1 VRNFR
6 AIFARLCNNCASF
19 LSRSSPNF
27 ADVHHVHHAENM
39 RRCLKTSLLWE
50 YESVFNI
57 KVPPA
62 PRPLPQSPQPSIT
75 PFNTTQHRPFNTRK
89 QVSGYLLTLA
99 ASLMITFV
107 SFVVNQILADP
118 CKLTNSVAGLSK

>member
-1 VRNFR
+1 
-6 AIFARLCNNCASF
+6 
-19 LSRSSPNF
+19 
-27 ADVHHVHHAENM
+27 M

-57 KVPPA
+57 KVHPPPRHEA
-62 PRPLPQSPQPSIT
+62 PNPATPPLMQLSIA
-75 PFNTTQHRPFNTRK
+75 PFNTRQ

-107 SFVVNQILADP
+107 SFVVNQILADT